1 MSPRALTLILLAALS
16 LAACERE
23 RRSFGTPPGE
33 QDTLSEVPVSPLA
46 PGGTPAPVPALG
58 ARYDH
63 NAYDIA
69 QGKRLFSWFNCT
81 GCHSNGGGGMGP
93 ALMDD
98 SWTYGSEMPQIAAT
112 IRDGRPN
119 GMPAFGR
126 MVPQEQIWQLAA
138 YVRSMGRNVPKGA
151 APGRNDDMQ
160 SGESENRRPEVEPNS
175 SVPPSGTR

>member
-1 MSPRALTLILLAALS
+1 MKRGLPLFLLCALVN

-33 QDTLSEVPVSPLA
+33 QSQLAQVPVSPLA
-46 PGGTPAPVPALG
+46 PGGRTPAIPVVG
-58 ARYDH
+58 ARYDE

-69 QGKRLFSWFNCT
+69 QGKRLFSWFNCI
-81 GCHSNGGGGMGP
+81 GCHANGGGGSGP

-98 SWTYGSEMPQIAAT
+98 SWIYGSEMAQIAAS

-126 MVPQEQIWQLAA
+126 MVPQEQILQLAA

-160 SGESENRRPEVEPNS
+160 SGEAENRRPQVDPQS
-175 SVPPSGTR
+175 DAPPTDTR